1 MLSLHVGFLVAES
14 VRICLQCKRPG
25 FGPWVGKIL
34 WRRKWQPTPVFL
46 LGKSHARGALVG
58 YSPWGYKESNMA
70 EHVLLYCIVHILQDT
85 GKLPQERMIWYLMP
99 AVLRL
104 RNPVLSLTVFW
115 GTVVN
120 CRLSAVSRG
129 SNSKAPADVGMWE
142 PSIQEKN
149 QRKN

>member
-1 MLSLHVGFLVAES
+1 MGFPGGTSGKE
-14 VRICLQCKRPG
+14 RTCQCRKHKRYG
-25 FGPWVGKIL
+25 FDPWVGKIL